1 MKKTKVV
8 MTKVPASSQYKAG
21 DVIEATGAQ
30 LDTLSEGGHEYITAA
45 EHEANEATQKLND
58 RIVKAREF
66 GIDGAIAKAIAR
78 GAFLPKEDTSQVREK
93 ALKMEEFSD
102 GMGVE
107 HIEGIKAKGA
117 AVEDPLKARSTSGNE
132 GGEGQLIRAGESS
145 FRDTFKEYITA
156 SEPFRKTLKQG
167 GIVGACGS
175 SESESQKKAM
185 ADATTLARS
194 KGAVVSR
201 LSDMIKAGAD
211 YKWEDVVKA
220 ADYVDPAAGNLLGQ
234 LNSDIMLNFN
244 FGHLENQLAPLDDI
258 TTDIS
263 DTPVRFMNRASSR
276 YILVPGFQSKTNTN
290 AWVDG
295 TGGTVDVD
303 IIMNHH
309 IGVPLAWN
317 NNIIG
322 ATTRNFPSEF
332 RTPQMYS
339 IGQAII
345 YYLINNIVNG
355 NNRYSNDG
363 VTVNVVKPAAK
374 FDGVNA
380 GTPFKLKAASGGATS
395 LRTFT
400 SDLPAAM
407 DLAQF
412 PGGEED
418 EMEEVL
424 RWAWVH
430 TMVYAAA
437 TADSNLILNQT
448 LQRLGNKINPNA
460 MVTGKINRL
469 GNISFRKSQLIT
481 DQNVLV
487 ADPTNASSQ
496 VVSTGDFTKAT
507 MMGACGT
514 RSGLMFTSRLPLDY
528 TKLLGVE
535 GGFAVEVATTPKLGI
550 KMAIVKHLDH
560 NYEIAKMRGS
570 IMFGTSI
577 GDERQIGQCVNQ

>member
-1 MKKTKVV
+1 MKVV
-8 MTKVPASSQYKAG
+8 IKVAPSGAPFKAG
-21 DVIEATGAQ
+21 DVVEATGAK
-30 LDTLSEGGHEYITAA
+30 LDEMSKEGVEYVTAA
-45 EHEANEATQKLND
+45 EHEAAETVRKQNE
-58 RIVKAREF
+58 RITKARETAV
-66 GIDGAIAKAIAR
+66 DAAIAKAVGR
-78 GAFLPKEDTSQVREK
+78 GSFLPKEDTAPIRAK

-107 HIEGIKAKGA
+107 HIDSLPTKG
-117 AVEDPLKARSTSGNE
+117 EDPLKARQTTGHD
-132 GGEGQLIRAGESS
+132 GEDSRQLVRAGELS
-145 FRDTFKEYITA
+145 FRDTFKEYVTA
-156 SEPFRKTLKQG
+156 SEPFRKTIKQG

-175 SESESQKKAM
+175 SESEGQKKAM
-185 ADATTLARS
+185 AEATTLARA

-201 LSDMIKAGAD
+201 MAEMIKAGAD

-234 LNSDIMLNFN
+234 LNADVMLNFN

-263 DTPVRFMNRASSR
+263 DTPVRFMQRASSR
-276 YILVPGFQSKTNTN
+276 YILVPGFQAKTNTN

-322 ATTRNFPSEF
+322 ATTRNFPAEF

-345 YYLINNIVNG
+345 YYLMDNIVNG
-355 NNRYSNDG
+355 NSRYANDG
-363 VTVNVVKPAAK
+363 TTVTTIKPQAK

-380 GTPFKLKAASGGATS
+380 GVPFKLKAASGGATS

-400 SDLPAAM
+400 SDMPAAM

-430 TMVYAAA
+430 TTVYAAA

-469 GNISFRKSQLIT
+469 GNISFRKSQLVT
-481 DQNVLV
+481 DQNTLI
-487 ADPTNASSQ
+487 ADPTNASSL
-496 VVSTGDFTKAT
+496 VVSTGDYTQASV
-507 MMGACGT
+507 MGACGT

-528 TKLLGVE
+528 TKLLDVQ

-570 IMFGTSI
+570 VMFGTSI
-577 GDERQIGQCVNQ
+577 GDERQIGQCINA